1 MTRARFG
8 DSRRLA
14 WYLLILFGAVGL
26 VGYYG
31 PWAPHRAAGLIV
43 LGLDL
48 AEYVK
53 FLPQVSG
60 GQIRL
65 AREMFY
71 LPLVAATLGCSLIA
85 SRGVLPRPLRWFL
98 GLAAIP
104 LALAMLP
111 PAWSPAVLMQAEF
124 RLQVILIALCLLAVA
139 AIPLLQRLP
148 DRAVLAT
155 LAALSLAAAAL
166 PAWGF
171 LRVLPPIE
179 EVYNHPM
186 APGWGFWLS
195 LGGFGAAAVV
205 ALAGL
210 VRPLHSDAGPGGAG
224 A

>member
-1 MTRARFG
+1 VSRARLG
-8 DSRRLA
+8 DGRRPE
-14 WYLLILFGAVGL
+14 WYLLILFGVVGL
-26 VGYYG
+26 IGYYG
-31 PWAPHRAAGLIV
+31 PWVPHRAAGLIV

-65 AREMFY
+65 ARELFY

-85 SRGVLPRPLRWFL
+85 SRGVLPRPVRWIL
-98 GLAAIP
+98 GLGAIP

-111 PAWSPAVLMQAEF
+111 PAWSPAVLIQAEF
-124 RLQVILIALCLLAVA
+124 MMQVIIIALCLLAVA
-139 AIPLLQRLP
+139 AIPLLRRIP
-148 DRAVLAT
+148 DRPAYVII
-155 LAALSLAAAAL
+155 AALSLAAALL

-179 EVYNHPM
+179 EVYNHPI

-210 VRPLHSDAGPGGAG
+210 FRPHRPDAGTQG
-224 A
+224 